1 MSNGGIGNGIMDPSG
16 TIDPS
21 ALNAAGTFVDCLRR
35 RVQARSG
42 RTTTT
47 VTATG
52 LRTCYIRRARPSSME
67 MLTHRPGVL
76 VGQPQNVAQQPSRG
90 LKRSRSP
97 ENSYADL
104 QYGEDGTYRA
114 VSTHDKTDRCTEDG
128 KPRKRGRPPKA
139 AKGAYAGSPNRSSQ
153 PPTPSHGGTA
163 PPVQTPQLQTTPL
176 PQGSPP
182 RTSPST
188 KGTPTKPT
196 VIKALPTVRDHTTD
210 QLNPE
215 GDEYIPREID
225 DAGERKVT
233 LTGHPLEG
241 REYRCRTFFVP
252 NRGEKLFMLATEC
265 ARVLGYRDSYLLF
278 NKNRSLFKIIATQAE
293 KDDLIHQEMLPY
305 SYRSRQIAI
314 VTARSMFRQFG
325 SRLIVNGRRVR
336 DDYWESKARKQGF
349 TEEDAAGEKR
359 PGAAKA
365 REAAAAEANHA
376 NAMAFAHPGAYTG
389 NAQDYLGGAI
399 NPLQPFGGL
408 NPAPG
413 SLSTVGTEAYTQR
426 NTTDLQPRDYSNVQ
440 RPRHEMAGV
449 PYQDMTRPTP
459 SGEILNAAAQTAEV
473 NKQLEQQRKS
483 RKEYLDNIWTRPHE
497 PPAQTNRPGTAEGDQ
512 VPQVS
517 QAIQSPRVASTSVSM
532 PNSQYG
538 MVAQTPQRPGQQMP
552 PQAYRPQ
559 SIPQNNMVPS
569 PMTQQHTPL
578 RPDQMHR
585 RPPSIGMPQGMA
597 QPGMGPGG
605 MLPGVQN
612 PGHGYPPSHMW
623 QGPPQPS
630 PLSQQHNM
638 QQYAQRPPQ
647 QSPLP
652 QQSPMHSTP
661 QLHHTQSSGSM
672 HGTPVQQYQTMGA
685 MGDPGYQA
693 MGQNPYQPSPSPHQ
707 FMQHQSTAGQQ
718 PGMSGWAPQQAPQQ
732 GWQSY

>member
-1 MSNGGIGNGIMDPSG
+1 MDPSG

-21 ALNAAGTFVDCLRR
+21 ALNSA
-35 RVQARSG
+35 
-42 RTTTT
+42 
-47 VTATG
+47 
-52 LRTCYIRRARPSSME
+52 
-67 MLTHRPGVL
+67 GVL
-76 VGQPQNVAQQPSRG
+76 VGPPQPVGQQLSRG

-97 ENSYADL
+97 ENSY
-104 QYGEDGTYRA
+104 GEVQQGD
-114 VSTHDKTDRCTEDG
+114 DDEG

-139 AKGAYAGSPNRSSQ
+139 TKVAFAGSPNRGSQ
-153 PPTPSHGGTA
+153 PPPAPLHTGVA
-163 PPVQTPQLQTTPL
+163 PPVQTPHLQTTPL

-182 RTSPST
+182 QASPST
-188 KGTPTKPT
+188 KSTPTKPA

-210 QLNPE
+210 QLNAE
-215 GDEYIPREID
+215 GDEYIPRETD
-225 DAGERKVT
+225 EAGERKVT
-233 LTGHPLEG
+233 QTGHPLDG

-252 NRGEKLFMLATEC
+252 NRGDKLFMLATEC

-293 KDDLIHQEMLPY
+293 KDDLIHQEILPY

-389 NAQDYLGGAI
+389 NNQDYLGAAM

-413 SLSTVGTEAYTQR
+413 SMPAANTEPYNQR
-426 NTTDLQPRDYSNVQ
+426 TTTDLQPRDYSGVQ
-440 RPRHEMAGV
+440 RPRHELSGA

-459 SGEILNAAAQTAEV
+459 SGEILNQAAQTAEI
-473 NKQLEQQRKS
+473 NKQLEQQRKH
-483 RKEYLDNIWTRPHE
+483 RKDFVNDIWTRPHE
-497 PPAQTNRPGTAEGDQ
+497 PPAQSNRPATAEGEHI
-512 VPQVS
+512 PQVT
-517 QAIQSPRVASTSVSM
+517 QAVQSPRMPSTNASV
-532 PNSQYG
+532 PGNQYG
-538 MVAQTPQRPGQQMP
+538 MVAQTPQRPGQSLG
-552 PQAYRPQ
+552 PQSYRPQ
-559 SIPQNNMVPS
+559 SLPQNSMVPS
-569 PMTQQHTPL
+569 PMAQQHTPI

-585 RPPSIGMPQGMA
+585 RPPSIGMPPGMT
-597 QPGMGPGG
+597 PTGMGPAG

-652 QQSPMHSTP
+652 QQSPMHASP
-661 QLHHTQSSGSM
+661 QLHHAQSSVSM

-685 MGDPGYQA
+685 MGGDPGYQG

-707 FMQHQSTAGQQ
+707 FMQHQSAPAQQ
-718 PGMSGWAPQQAPQQ
+718 PGMPGWAPPQAQQQQQQQQQQQ

>member
-1 MSNGGIGNGIMDPSG
+1 MSNGGFANGIMDPPG

-21 ALNAAGTFVDCLRR
+21 HVFGGPTQPV
-35 RVQARSG
+35 VQ
-42 RTTTT
+42 
-47 VTATG
+47 
-52 LRTCYIRRARPSSME
+52 E
-67 MLTHRPGVL
+67 
-76 VGQPQNVAQQPSRG
+76 QQASRG
-90 LKRSRSP
+90 SLKRSRSP
-97 ENSYADL
+97 ESNYDIQGDDTPNNKRS
-104 QYGEDGTYRA
+104 
-114 VSTHDKTDRCTEDG
+114 
-128 KPRKRGRPPKA
+128 RGRPPKA
-139 AKGAYAGSPNRSSQ
+139 TRPPYAGSPQ
-153 PPTPSHGGTA
+153 QTGIA
-163 PPVQTPQLQTTPL
+163 PPVQTPQSQTTAL
-176 PQGSPP
+176 PQASPP
-182 RTSPST
+182 QTSPSA
-188 KGTPTKPT
+188 KGTPTKPA

-210 QLNPE
+210 QLNAE

-225 DAGERKVT
+225 EAGERKVT
-233 LTGHPLEG
+233 QQGHPLDG

-278 NKNRSLFKIIATQAE
+278 NKNRSLYKIIATQAE
-293 KDDLIHQEMLPY
+293 KDDLIHQEILPY

-376 NAMAFAHPGAYTG
+376 SAMAFAHPGAYTG
-389 NAQDYLGGAI
+389 NNQDYLGAAI

-413 SLSTVGTEAYTQR
+413 SMPSTNADAYNQR
-426 NTTDLQPRDYSNVQ
+426 TTADLQPRDYSGVQ
-440 RPRHEMAGV
+440 RPRHEMQGA

-473 NKQLEQQRKS
+473 NKQLEQQRKH
-483 RKEYLDNIWTRPHE
+483 RKDYLNDVWQRPHE
-497 PPAQTNRPGTAEGDQ
+497 PPVQPNRPGTAEGEHA
-512 VPQVS
+512 PQVT
-517 QAIQSPRVASTSVSM
+517 QAVQSPRMPSTAVSM
-532 PNSQYG
+532 PGNQYG
-538 MVAQTPQRPGQQMP
+538 MSAQTPQRPGQPMG

-559 SIPQNNMVPS
+559 PMPQNNMVPS
-569 PMTQQHTPL
+569 PMAQQHTPL
-578 RPDQMHR
+578 RADQMHR
-585 RPPSIGMPQGMA
+585 RPPSIGMPQGMNA
-597 QPGMGPGG
+597 SNMGPGG
-605 MLPGVQN
+605 MLPGVQQN

-623 QGPPQPS
+623 QGGPPQPS

-638 QQYAQRPPQ
+638 QQYAQRPQ

-652 QQSPMHSTP
+652 QQSPMHASP
-661 QLHHTQSSGSM
+661 QLHHAQSSASM

-685 MGDPGYQA
+685 MGGSMPGGDPGYQA

-707 FMQHQSTAGQQ
+707 FMQHQSAASQQ
-718 PGMSGWAPQQAPQQ
+718 PGMPGWAPPQAPQQ
-732 GWQSY
+732 GGWSTY

>member
-1 MSNGGIGNGIMDPSG
+1 MSNGGFANGIMDPPG

-21 ALNAAGTFVDCLRR
+21 HVFGGPT
-35 RVQARSG
+35 
-42 RTTTT
+42 
-47 VTATG
+47 
-52 LRTCYIRRARPSSME
+52 
-67 MLTHRPGVL
+67 
-76 VGQPQNVAQQPSRG
+76 QPVAQQQQASRG
-90 LKRSRSP
+90 SLKRSRSP
-97 ENSYADL
+97 ESNYDIQGDDTPNNKRS
-104 QYGEDGTYRA
+104 
-114 VSTHDKTDRCTEDG
+114 
-128 KPRKRGRPPKA
+128 RGRPPKA
-139 AKGAYAGSPNRSSQ
+139 TRPPYAGSPQ
-153 PPTPSHGGTA
+153 QTGIA
-163 PPVQTPQLQTTPL
+163 PPVQTPQSQTTAL
-176 PQGSPP
+176 PQVSPP
-182 RTSPST
+182 QTSPSA
-188 KGTPTKPT
+188 KGTPNKPA

-210 QLNPE
+210 QLNAE

-225 DAGERKVT
+225 EAGERKVT
-233 LTGHPLEG
+233 QQGHPLDG

-278 NKNRSLFKIIATQAE
+278 NKNRSLYKIIATQAE
-293 KDDLIHQEMLPY
+293 KDDLIHQEILPY

-376 NAMAFAHPGAYTG
+376 SAMAFAHPGAYTG
-389 NAQDYLGGAI
+389 NNQDYLGAAI

-413 SLSTVGTEAYTQR
+413 SMPSTNADSYNQR
-426 NTTDLQPRDYSNVQ
+426 TTADLQPRDYSGVQ
-440 RPRHEMAGV
+440 RPRHEMQGA

-473 NKQLEQQRKS
+473 NKQLEQQRKH
-483 RKEYLDNIWTRPHE
+483 RKDYLNDVWQRPHE
-497 PPAQTNRPGTAEGDQ
+497 PPVQPNRPGTAEGEHA
-512 VPQVS
+512 PQVT
-517 QAIQSPRVASTSVSM
+517 QAVQSPRMPSTAVSM
-532 PNSQYG
+532 PGNQYG
-538 MVAQTPQRPGQQMP
+538 MPAQTPQRPGQPMG

-559 SIPQNNMVPS
+559 PMPQNNMVPS
-569 PMTQQHTPL
+569 PMAQQHTPL
-578 RPDQMHR
+578 RADQMHR
-585 RPPSIGMPQGMA
+585 RPPSIGMPQGMNA
-597 QPGMGPGG
+597 SNMGPGG
-605 MLPGVQN
+605 MLPGVQQN

-623 QGPPQPS
+623 QGGPPQPS

-638 QQYAQRPPQ
+638 QQYAQRPQ

-652 QQSPMHSTP
+652 QQSPMHASP
-661 QLHHTQSSGSM
+661 QLHHAQSSASM

-685 MGDPGYQA
+685 MGGSMPGGDPGYQA

-707 FMQHQSTAGQQ
+707 FMQHQSAASQQ
-718 PGMSGWAPQQAPQQ
+718 PGMPGWAPPQAPQQ
-732 GWQSY
+732 GGWSTY

>member
-1 MSNGGIGNGIMDPSG
+1 MYSVHMQPVHTMSNGGMGNGIMDPSA

-21 ALNAAGTFVDCLRR
+21 ALNAAG
-35 RVQARSG
+35 
-42 RTTTT
+42 
-47 VTATG
+47 
-52 LRTCYIRRARPSSME
+52 
-67 MLTHRPGVL
+67 MLAGPPHG
-76 VGQPQNVAQQPSRG
+76 VAQQHSRG

-97 ENSYADL
+97 ENSYGDL
-104 QYGEDGTYRA
+104 QHGDDDE
-114 VSTHDKTDRCTEDG
+114 G
-128 KPRKRGRPPKA
+128 KPRKRGRPPKV
-139 AKGAYAGSPNRSSQ
+139 AKGAFAGSPTRASQ
-153 PPTPSHGGTA
+153 PPTPSHSGIA

-182 RTSPST
+182 RASPST
-188 KGTPTKPT
+188 KSTPTKPT

-225 DAGERKVT
+225 EAGERKVT
-233 LTGHPLEG
+233 QTGHPLEG

-252 NRGEKLFMLATEC
+252 NRGDKLFMLATEC

-293 KDDLIHQEMLPY
+293 KDDLIHQEILPY

-376 NAMAFAHPGAYTG
+376 NAMAYVHPGAYTG
-389 NAQDYLGGAI
+389 NNQDYLGAAV
-399 NPLQPFGGL
+399 NPMQPFGGI

-413 SLSTVGTEAYTQR
+413 SMPTVGTDAYTQR
-426 NTTDLQPRDYSNVQ
+426 NTTDLQPRDYSGVQ
-440 RPRHEMAGV
+440 RPRHEMSGV
-449 PYQDMTRPTP
+449 PYQDLTRPTP
-459 SGEILNAAAQTAEV
+459 SGEILNQAAQTAEI
-473 NKQLEQQRKS
+473 NKQLEQQRKN

-497 PPAQTNRPGTAEGDQ
+497 PPVPTNRPGTAEGEQ

-517 QAIQSPRVASTSVSM
+517 QPVQSPRVAATSVSM
-532 PNSQYG
+532 PSNQYG

-559 SIPQNNMVPS
+559 SLPQNNMVPS
-569 PMTQQHTPL
+569 PMGQQHTPL

-585 RPPSIGMPQGMA
+585 RPPSIAMPQGMNPSA
-597 QPGMGPGG
+597 LGPGG

-612 PGHGYPPSHMW
+612 QGHGYPPSHMW

-652 QQSPMHSTP
+652 QQSPMHPSP

-672 HGTPVQQYQTMGA
+672 HATPVQQYQTMNA
-685 MGDPGYQA
+685 MGDPGYQS

-707 FMQHQSTAGQQ
+707 FMQQHQSTSVQQ

>member
-1 MSNGGIGNGIMDPSG
+1 MYSVHPVQIMSNGGIGNGIMDPHG

-21 ALNAAGTFVDCLRR
+21 AL
-35 RVQARSG
+35 S
-42 RTTTT
+42 
-47 VTATG
+47 
-52 LRTCYIRRARPSSME
+52 P
-67 MLTHRPGVL
+67 PGL
-76 VGQPQNVAQQPSRG
+76 VGASQAVAQQSSRG

-97 ENSYADL
+97 ENSYGDAQLGD
-104 QYGEDGTYRA
+104 D
-114 VSTHDKTDRCTEDG
+114 DKQA
-128 KPRKRGRPPKA
+128 RKRGRPPK
-139 AKGAYAGSPNRSSQ
+139 KFAGSPTRGSQ
-153 PPTPSHGGTA
+153 PPQQLPHGIA

-182 RTSPST
+182 QASPST
-188 KGTPTKPT
+188 KSTPTKPT

-225 DAGERKVT
+225 EAGEGKVT
-233 LTGHPLEG
+233 QSGHPLNG

-293 KDDLIHQEMLPY
+293 KDDLIHQEILPY

-376 NAMAFAHPGAYTG
+376 SAMAFPHPSAYAG
-389 NAQDYLGGAI
+389 NNQDYMGAM

-413 SLSTVGTEAYTQR
+413 SMPQGNADAYSQR
-426 NTTDLQPRDYSNVQ
+426 PTIDLPPRDYTGVQ
-440 RPRHEMAGV
+440 RPRHELAGV
-449 PYQDMTRPTP
+449 PYQDMTRPTA
-459 SGEILNAAAQTAEV
+459 SGEILSQAAQTAEV
-473 NKQLEQQRKS
+473 NKQLEQQRKA
-483 RKEYLDNIWTRPHE
+483 RKEYLNDVWARPHE
-497 PPAQTNRPGTAEGDQ
+497 PPVQPNRPSTAEGEH
-512 VPQVS
+512 VPQVT
-517 QAIQSPRVASTSVSM
+517 QAIQSPRIPSTNATM
-532 PNSQYG
+532 PGNQYG
-538 MVAQTPQRPGQQMP
+538 MTAQTPQRQGQPMGSQS
-552 PQAYRPQ
+552 YRPQ

-569 PMTQQHTPL
+569 PLPQQHTPL
-578 RPDQMHR
+578 RPEQMQQQQQQHR
-585 RPPSIGMPQGMA
+585 RPPSIGMPQGMSA
-597 QPGMGPGG
+597 GGMGPTG

-612 PGHGYPPSHMW
+612 PGHGYPQSHMW

-652 QQSPMHSTP
+652 QQSPMHASP
-661 QLHHTQSSGSM
+661 QLHHAQSSASM
-672 HGTPVQQYQTMGA
+672 HGTPMQQYQTMGS
-685 MGDPGYQA
+685 MGNDSNYPN
-693 MGQNPYQPSPSPHQ
+693 MGQNNPYQPSPSPHQ
-707 FMQHQSTAGQQ
+707 FMQHQSSAGQQ
-718 PGMSGWAPQQAPQQ
+718 PGMPGWAPPPSQQQQ
-732 GWQSY
+732 GWQPY

>member
-1 MSNGGIGNGIMDPSG
+1 MYSVHVQHPIQIMSNGGFANGIMDPPG

-21 ALNAAGTFVDCLRR
+21 HVFGGPT
-35 RVQARSG
+35 
-42 RTTTT
+42 
-47 VTATG
+47 
-52 LRTCYIRRARPSSME
+52 
-67 MLTHRPGVL
+67 
-76 VGQPQNVAQQPSRG
+76 QPVAQQQQASRG
-90 LKRSRSP
+90 SLKRSRSP
-97 ENSYADL
+97 ESNYDIQGDDTPNNKRS
-104 QYGEDGTYRA
+104 
-114 VSTHDKTDRCTEDG
+114 
-128 KPRKRGRPPKA
+128 RGRPPKA
-139 AKGAYAGSPNRSSQ
+139 TRPPYAGSPQ
-153 PPTPSHGGTA
+153 QTGIA
-163 PPVQTPQLQTTPL
+163 PPVQTPQSQTTAL
-176 PQGSPP
+176 PQASPP
-182 RTSPST
+182 QTSPSA
-188 KGTPTKPT
+188 KGTPTKPA

-210 QLNPE
+210 QLNAE

-225 DAGERKVT
+225 EAGERKVT
-233 LTGHPLEG
+233 QQGHPLDG

-278 NKNRSLFKIIATQAE
+278 NKNRSLYKIIATQAE
-293 KDDLIHQEMLPY
+293 KDDLIHQEILPY

-376 NAMAFAHPGAYTG
+376 SAMAFAHPGAYTG
-389 NAQDYLGGAI
+389 NNQDYLGAAI

-413 SLSTVGTEAYTQR
+413 SMPSTNADAYNQR
-426 NTTDLQPRDYSNVQ
+426 TTADLQPRDYSGVQ
-440 RPRHEMAGV
+440 RPRHEMQGA

-473 NKQLEQQRKS
+473 NKQLEQQRKH
-483 RKEYLDNIWTRPHE
+483 RKDYLNDVWQRPHE
-497 PPAQTNRPGTAEGDQ
+497 PPVQPNRPGTAEGEHA
-512 VPQVS
+512 PQVT
-517 QAIQSPRVASTSVSM
+517 QAVQSPRMPSTAVSM
-532 PNSQYG
+532 PGNQYG
-538 MVAQTPQRPGQQMP
+538 MPAQTPQRPGQPMG

-559 SIPQNNMVPS
+559 PMPQNNMVPS
-569 PMTQQHTPL
+569 PMAQQHTPL
-578 RPDQMHR
+578 RADQMHR
-585 RPPSIGMPQGMA
+585 RPPSIGMPQGMNA
-597 QPGMGPGG
+597 SNMGPGG
-605 MLPGVQN
+605 MLPGVQQN

-623 QGPPQPS
+623 QGGPPQPS

-638 QQYAQRPPQ
+638 QQYAQRPQ

-652 QQSPMHSTP
+652 QQSPMHASP
-661 QLHHTQSSGSM
+661 QLHHAQSSASM

-685 MGDPGYQA
+685 MGGSMPGGDPGYQA

-707 FMQHQSTAGQQ
+707 FMQHQSAASQQ
-718 PGMSGWAPQQAPQQ
+718 PGMPGWAPPQAPQQ
-732 GWQSY
+732 GGWSTY

>member
-1 MSNGGIGNGIMDPSG
+1 MYSVHAHPVQTMSMSNGGIGNGIMDPSG

-21 ALNAAGTFVDCLRR
+21 ALNAAG
-35 RVQARSG
+35 
-42 RTTTT
+42 
-47 VTATG
+47 
-52 LRTCYIRRARPSSME
+52 
-67 MLTHRPGVL
+67 VL
-76 VGQPQNVAQQPSRG
+76 VGPSQPAAQQPSRG

-104 QYGEDGTYRA
+104 QYGED
-114 VSTHDKTDRCTEDG
+114 EDG

-153 PPTPSHGGTA
+153 PPTPSHGGNA
-163 PPVQTPQLQTTPL
+163 PSVQTPQLQTTPL

-182 RTSPST
+182 RVSPSN

-233 LTGHPLEG
+233 QTGHPLEG

-252 NRGEKLFMLATEC
+252 NRGDKLFMLATEC

-293 KDDLIHQEMLPY
+293 KDDLIHQEILPY

-376 NAMAFAHPGAYTG
+376 NAMTFAHTGPYTG

-413 SLSTVGTEAYTQR
+413 SLPTVGTDAYAQR
-426 NTTDLQPRDYSNVQ
+426 NTTDLQPRDYSGVQ

-459 SGEILNAAAQTAEV
+459 SGEILNAAAQTAEA

-483 RKEYLDNIWTRPHE
+483 RKEYLDNMWTRPHE
-497 PPAQTNRPGTAEGDQ
+497 PPAQTNRPGTADGDQ

-517 QAIQSPRVASTSVSM
+517 QAVQSPRAASTNV
-532 PNSQYG
+532 PIPGNQYG
-538 MVAQTPQRPGQQMP
+538 MATQTPQRPGQQMP

-569 PMTQQHTPL
+569 PMAQQHTPM

-585 RPPSIGMPQGMA
+585 RPQSIGMPQGMA

-605 MLPGVQN
+605 MLPGQN
-612 PGHGYPPSHMW
+612 TGHGYPPSHMW
-623 QGPPQPS
+623 QQAPQPS
-630 PLSQQHNM
+630 PLSQQHSM

-652 QQSPMHSTP
+652 QQSPMHPSP
-661 QLHHTQSSGSM
+661 QLHHAQSSGSM

-685 MGDPGYQA
+685 MGDPGFQN
-693 MGQNPYQPSPSPHQ
+693 MGQHPYQPSPSPHQ
-707 FMQHQSTAGQQ
+707 FMQHPSTAGQQ
-718 PGMSGWAPQQAPQQ
+718 PGMSGWAPQQAPPQ